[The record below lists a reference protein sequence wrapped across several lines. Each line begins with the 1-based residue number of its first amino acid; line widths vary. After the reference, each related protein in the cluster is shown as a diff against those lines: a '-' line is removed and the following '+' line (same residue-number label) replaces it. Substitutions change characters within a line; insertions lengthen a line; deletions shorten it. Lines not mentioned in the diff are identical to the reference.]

1 MSEKDR
7 QWIAWLIAV
16 ALIVVGT
23 LLGVNFPQ
31 LPPIPAGTI
40 GAQDVTN
47 LTGLEIVAPT
57 TMPTATPA
65 AVIDSLGLSNILEV
79 RDAATPVFAIQNGGN
94 IAQTGDIAL
103 TGGLDLSGLLQ
114 TSFAD
119 LTVTNGYVITPTVTT
134 YALDTAGAV
143 TITLAASADEGQ
155 LLILINDDA
164 NAVIIADTNLRSSNG
179 AAITLTAAND
189 IAVFIYQDAEWN
201 ELLLITNS

>member
-31 LPPIPAGTI
+31 LPPIPAADVS
-40 GAQDVTN
+40 AQDVTN

-65 AVIDSLGLSNILEV
+65 AVFDSLGLSNILEV
-79 RDAATPVFAIQNGGN
+79 RDAATPIARWENGGDLSLLAGTLN
-94 IAQTGDIAL
+94 LSFANLAL
-103 TGGLDLSGLLQ
+103 TDGDTL
-114 TSFAD
+114 
-119 LTVTNGYVITPTVTT
+119 TPTYTV
-134 YALDTAGAV
+134 YALDTTGAV

-164 NAVIIADTNLRSSNG
+164 NAVVIADTNLRSSDG

-189 IAVFIYQDAEWN
+189 IAVFVYQDSEWN